1 MICMYI
7 LYGLLEFCFILNFI
21 FVEIMDVVYI
31 DFFSDY
37 NNRIRF
43 LVFNND

>member
-1 MICMYI
+1 MYVYI

-21 FVEIMDVVYI
+21 FVKIMDVVYI
-31 DFFSDY
+31 DFVSDY